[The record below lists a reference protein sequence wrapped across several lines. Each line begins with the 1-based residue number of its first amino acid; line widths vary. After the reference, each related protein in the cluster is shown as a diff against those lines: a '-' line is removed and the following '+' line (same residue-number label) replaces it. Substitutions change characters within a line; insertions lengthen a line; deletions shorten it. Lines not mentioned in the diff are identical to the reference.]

1 MADANTKLVLVDLLP
16 VMDRDLQLRVGVLE
30 GATHT
35 DAKGRSIPVAEY
47 AMHNEYGTRRIPSRP
62 FLRTSLDIYGEA
74 WAAELSD
81 LISEGVDPEDALE
94 RVGAMAQAD
103 IRRVIEEWATPPNKE
118 STIRRKRSQRDNPLV
133 DSGDLQDAIA
143 YDVYGGIK

>member
-1 MADANTKLVLVDLLP
+1 MAAANTKLVLADLLP

-35 DAKGRSIPVAEY
+35 DEKGRSIPVAEY
-47 AMHNEYGTRRIPSRP
+47 ALYNEYGTRRIPSRP

-74 WAAELSD
+74 WAAELAD
-81 LISEGVDPEDALE
+81 LIGEGADPENALE

-103 IRRVIEEWATPPNKE
+103 IRQTIEEWRTPPNKLA
-118 STIRRKRSQRDNPLV
+118 TIRRKRSQRDNPLV
-133 DSGDLQDAIA
+133 DSGDLHDAIA
-143 YDVYGGIK
+143 YDVSGGTK